1 MDPSVDES
9 ELRLAQLQHQLPSN
23 EPGTLMQLLEDSNT
37 NDDDDDEDPDTK
49 ECRTLF
55 KSLKFFLSRE
65 VFFFF
70 QLCHLLLS
78 FQIYLQHEL
87 QWQILYFQ
95 ISWPFN
101 MFCIKQVPREALLF
115 IIPAFGGVVSW
126 EGEGAPFKETDE
138 DIAYQVLFTT
148 MW

>member
-1 MDPSVDES
+1 MVPELYALFRYVATGSARKPVESQTSGLIEEKKDTEEKMDPSVDES

-65 VFFFF
+65 VCFFNCVTRF
-70 QLCHLLLS
+70 S
-78 FQIYLQHEL
+78 
-87 QWQILYFQ
+87 
-95 ISWPFN
+95 
-101 MFCIKQVPREALLF
+101 LF
-115 IIPAFGGVVSW
+115 RITYSMSCNGNF
-126 EGEGAPFKETDE
+126 
-138 DIAYQVLFTT
+138 LFSDF
-148 MW
+148 MAI